1 MDRISIREL
10 EYFVAVAEELSF
22 SRAATRLHLSQ
33 PPLSRHIKAL
43 EDKLGVPLLK
53 RDTQKVSLT
62 RPGALLLA
70 DGRSILRQLD
80 RAAEAVQRTSKG
92 EVERLELGFTPS
104 ALDER
109 LSRFLY
115 EFRHSHPQVQLRMR
129 ELDSPQLMEALQEE
143 TLDGAFVGNV
153 AEQMPR
159 GVQLVL
165 WQMATVWV
173 ALSKDH
179 PLAGREGVH
188 LRELAQEPW
197 ILLSRN
203 VAPAY
208 HQQVLRWCQGEG
220 FRPRIVAEPSRS
232 SATLALIGIGD
243 GVGLVQD
250 QLKIMGA
257 AIPELRFLRLLS
269 PFAVIPQ
276 AFAYRASED
285 QALKDFVKLLE
296 ERAEVES

>member
-159 GVQLVL
+159 GG
-165 WQMATVWV
+165 AAG
-173 ALSKDH
+173 ALADGDGLGRADQGPS
-179 PLAGREGVH
+179 AGRARG
-188 LRELAQEPW
+188 
-197 ILLSRN
+197 S
-203 VAPAY
+203 APARAGAGTVDPFVAQRGPGVPSAGLALVPGRGIPAADRGGADRSGALY
-208 HQQVLRWCQGEG
+208 GLPVAIKAA
-220 FRPRIVAEPSRS
+220 FRPSRS
-232 SATLALIGIGD
+232 
-243 GVGLVQD
+243 
-250 QLKIMGA
+250 
-257 AIPELRFLRLLS
+257 P
-269 PFAVIPQ
+269 
-276 AFAYRASED
+276 
-285 QALKDFVKLLE
+285 
-296 ERAEVES
+296 